1 VFKILSVDQARAT
14 LLRRPAPDEITV
26 TEGMRR
32 RTREVFGEDL
42 SPEEAVRRIL
52 LDVRSQGDSALIAW
66 TQALDRVTLTAAQI
80 AVQRADIAA
89 AYDQVDA
96 AVVVALKQAA
106 ARIAQFHARLVAQ
119 TWMTTELGGVL
130 GQIVRPLDRVGVY
143 IPGGSAPLAST
154 LLMTAIPARQAGVK
168 EVVVCAPPQ
177 PPASGRPPL
186 PHPVILVAADIAQVD
201 AIYAVG
207 GAQAIGAMAYGTST
221 IKRVDKICGPGNAF
235 VVMAKRQVFGI
246 CGIDALPGPTETV
259 IIADE
264 AANPAWVAAD
274 LLAQAEHLGGTALLL
289 TPSRRLAEAVSA
301 QVGIQ
306 LAGLPEPSREA
317 IVESLAHR
325 SGTVLTEDLAEAVA
339 LANEFA
345 PEHLCL
351 SVSDPWAWV
360 DAIRNAG
367 GVFVG
372 EHSYEVLGDYV
383 AGPSHVMP
391 TGGTARFASP
401 LSALDFLRVTN
412 IVALDAATAH
422 QIAPAAARLAEAEG
436 LSAHANAVHQ
446 RMRWS
451 ATRAGDVAHTK

>member
-1 VFKILSVDQARAT
+1 VFNILSVEQARAT
-14 LLRRPAPDEITV
+14 LLHRPALDEITV
-26 TEGMRR
+26 TEAMRR
-32 RTREVFGEDL
+32 RTREAFGEDL

-52 LDVRSQGDSALIAW
+52 RDVRSRGDLALIAW

-80 AVQRADIAA
+80 AVQQSDIAA

-106 ARIAQFHARLVAQ
+106 ARIAQFHARPVAQ
-119 TWMTTELGGVL
+119 TWMTTALGGVL

-168 EVVVCAPPQ
+168 EVIVCSPPQ
-177 PPASGRPPL
+177 PPVGDRPPL
-186 PHPVILVAADIAQVD
+186 PHPVILIAADIAQVD
-201 AIYAVG
+201 AVYAVG

-221 IKRVDKICGPGNAF
+221 IKRVDKICGPGNTF
-235 VVMAKRQVFGI
+235 VVLAKRQVFGV

-259 IIADE
+259 VIADE
-264 AANPAWVAAD
+264 TANPAWVAAD

-289 TPSRRLAEAVSA
+289 TPSRRLAEAVGAQVSA
-301 QVGIQ
+301 Q
-306 LAGLPEPSREA
+306 LDSLPEPSREA

-325 SGTVLTEDLAEAVA
+325 SGAIITKDLAEAVA
-339 LANEFA
+339 LADEFA

-401 LSALDFLRVTN
+401 LSVLDFLRVTN
-412 IVALDAATAH
+412 IVALDATTAQ
-422 QIAPAAARLAEAEG
+422 QIAPAAAKLAEAEG
-436 LSAHANAVHQ
+436 LSAHANAVRQ
-446 RMRWS
+446 RMHQS
-451 ATRAGDVAHTK
+451 DSQ